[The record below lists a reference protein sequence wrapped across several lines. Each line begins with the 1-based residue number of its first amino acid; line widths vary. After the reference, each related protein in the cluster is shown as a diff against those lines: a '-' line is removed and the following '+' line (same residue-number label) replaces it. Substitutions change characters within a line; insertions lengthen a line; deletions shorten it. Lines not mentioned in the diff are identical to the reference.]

1 MDFLAGLYPWFK
13 AIHVMS
19 VIAWMAALLYLPRL
33 FVYHV
38 EKGTPGSE
46 LSETFKVMERK
57 LLRGIMN
64 PAMISSWIFGL
75 LTIVSLG
82 PGFLAQSPWLHAKLA
97 LVVVLTG
104 YHMACARFRRDFAED
119 ANVRSGRFYRMIN
132 EVPALLMVGI
142 VILVIVKPF

>member
-1 MDFLAGLYPWFK
+1 MDLLAWYPWFK

-33 FVYHV
+33 FVYHA
-38 EKGTPGSE
+38 ERGAPGSE

-64 PAMISSWIFGL
+64 PAMISSWAFGL
-75 LTIVSLG
+75 LTLVSLG
-82 PGFLAQSPWLHAKLA
+82 PGFLANSPWLHAKLL
-97 LVVVLTG
+97 LVVLMTF

-119 ANVRSGRFYRMIN
+119 ANRRSGRFYRMIN
-132 EVPALLMVGI
+132 EIPALLMVGI
-142 VILVIVKPF
+142 VILVIVQPF

>member
-1 MDFLAGLYPWFK
+1 MDLSGLYPWFK

-33 FVYHV
+33 FVYHA
-38 EKGTPGSE
+38 ERGTPGSE

-75 LTIVSLG
+75 LTLASLG
-82 PGFLAQSPWLHAKLA
+82 PGFLAHSPWLHAKLL
-97 LVVVLTG
+97 LVVLMTG

-119 ANVRSGRFYRMIN
+119 ANTRSGRFYRMIN
-132 EVPALLMVGI
+132 EIPALLMVGI
-142 VILVIVKPF
+142 VILVIVQPF

>member
-1 MDFLAGLYPWFK
+1 MDLLAWYPWFK

-33 FVYHV
+33 FVYHA
-38 EKGTPGSE
+38 ERGAPGSE

-64 PAMISSWIFGL
+64 PAMISSWAFGL
-75 LTIVSLG
+75 LTLVSLG
-82 PGFLAQSPWLHAKLA
+82 PGFLANSPWLHAKLL
-97 LVVVLTG
+97 LVVLMTG

-119 ANVRSGRFYRMIN
+119 ANRRSGRFYRMIN
-132 EVPALLMVGI
+132 EIPALLMVGI
-142 VILVIVKPF
+142 VILVIVQPF

>member
-1 MDFLAGLYPWFK
+1 MDLLAWYPWFK

-33 FVYHV
+33 FVYHA
-38 EKGTPGSE
+38 ERGAPGSE

-64 PAMISSWIFGL
+64 PAMISSWTFGL
-75 LTIVSLG
+75 LTLVSLG
-82 PGFLAQSPWLHAKLA
+82 PGFLANSPWLHAKLL
-97 LVVVLTG
+97 LVVLMTG

-119 ANVRSGRFYRMIN
+119 ANRRSGRFYRMIN
-132 EVPALLMVGI
+132 EIPALLMVGI
-142 VILVIVKPF
+142 VILVIVQPF

>member
-1 MDFLAGLYPWFK
+1 MDLSGLYPWFK

-33 FVYHV
+33 FVYHA
-38 EKGTPGSE
+38 ERGTPGSE

-64 PAMISSWIFGL
+64 PAMISSWAFGL
-75 LTIVSLG
+75 LTLVSLG
-82 PGFLAQSPWLHAKLA
+82 PGFLAHSPWLHAKLL
-97 LVVVLTG
+97 LVVLMTG

-119 ANVRSGRFYRMIN
+119 ANTRSGRFYRMIN
-132 EVPALLMVGI
+132 EIPALLMVGI
-142 VILVIVKPF
+142 VILVIVQPF

>member
-1 MDFLAGLYPWFK
+1 MDLSGLYPWFK

-33 FVYHV
+33 FVYHA
-38 EKGTPGSE
+38 ERGKPGSE

-75 LTIVSLG
+75 LTLVSLG
-82 PGFLAQSPWLHAKLA
+82 PGFLAHSPWLHAKLG

-119 ANVRSGRFYRMIN
+119 ANTRSGRFYRMIN
-132 EVPALLMVGI
+132 EIPALLMVGI

>member
-1 MDFLAGLYPWFK
+1 MDLSGLYPWLK

-33 FVYHV
+33 FVYHA
-38 EKGTPGSE
+38 ERGTPGSE

-64 PAMISSWIFGL
+64 PAMISSWAFGL
-75 LTIVSLG
+75 LTLVSLG
-82 PGFLAQSPWLHAKLA
+82 PGFLAHSPWLHAKLL
-97 LVVVLTG
+97 LVVLMTG

-119 ANVRSGRFYRMIN
+119 ANTRSGRFYRMIN
-132 EVPALLMVGI
+132 EIPALLMVGI
-142 VILVIVKPF
+142 VILVIVQPF